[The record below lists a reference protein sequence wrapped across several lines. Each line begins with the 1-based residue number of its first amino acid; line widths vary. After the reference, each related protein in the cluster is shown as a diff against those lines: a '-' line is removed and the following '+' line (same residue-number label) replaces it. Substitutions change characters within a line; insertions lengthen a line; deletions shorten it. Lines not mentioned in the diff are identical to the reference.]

1 MDENNSMPPK
11 KKIGQKEI
19 EESINEL
26 VNQFTEDKEEPNIA
40 EREFIPPISRIENF
54 IRKRY
59 EIRID
64 IVSNVMEVKT
74 KGSSADYEANPKL
87 EAILNLELMRAG
99 FKNTKYFV
107 STLLSSELPI
117 PYHPI
122 RSYFEKLPIWDG
134 KDRITELAECLKG
147 NENERKLIAKHF
159 MKHLV
164 RCVASAFVKGF
175 FNKHCFVIIGV
186 GQSMGK
192 TTFIRNLVPDILK
205 QYSVESILN
214 WKDKDASISLGSNWI
229 INLDELANLN
239 KDESN
244 SLKAILSQNHIKLR
258 RPYEK
263 VETEIPRLANFFGS
277 TNDLQFLTDLTGNV
291 RWICFR
297 IYQIDWETSNQIDRD
312 QMWAQAYHLFLNE
325 FEFQLSKDELKEN
338 DQRNEHFMLSSPEKE
353 AIQRYL
359 EPGMKDI
366 QVPELGGL
374 PQFKTASEL
383 MRLINGKIG
392 STFRS
397 DSKFG
402 KALQACGFIK
412 VSERMKHRNTPIWGY
427 WYFEHETSL
436 EV

>member
-1 MDENNSMPPK
+1 MDENNSIPPK
-11 KKIGQKEI
+11 KKIGKKEI
-19 EESINEL
+19 EDSINEL
-26 VNQFTEDKEEPNIA
+26 VNQFTEDKDEIIA
-40 EREFIPPISRIENF
+40 EREFEAPITRIEKF
-54 IRKRY
+54 INKRY

-64 IVSNVMEVKT
+64 MVSNVMEARNKT
-74 KGSSADYEANPKL
+74 GSEGFEANPKL

-99 FKNTKYFV
+99 FKNTKFCV
-107 STLLSSELPI
+107 STLLSSNLVK

-122 RSYFEKLPIWDG
+122 RSYFESLPKWDG
-134 KDRITELAECLKG
+134 RDRITEMAECLKG
-147 NENERKLIAKHF
+147 NESERKLIIKHF
-159 MKHLV
+159 MKHIV

-192 TTFIRNLVPDILK
+192 TTFIRNLVPEILK
-205 QYSVESILN
+205 QYNVESILN

-244 SLKAILSQNHIKLR
+244 SLKAILSQNHIKVR

-312 QMWAQAYHLFLNE
+312 QMWAQAYHLFLNG

-353 AIQRYL
+353 AIQRFL
-359 EPGMKDI
+359 EPGVKGI
-366 QVPELGGL
+366 EVPELGGL
-374 PQFKTASEL
+374 PKFSTASDL
-383 MRLINGKIG
+383 MKLINGKSG

-402 KALQACGFIK
+402 KALQACGFMK

-427 WYFEHETSL
+427 WFYEHETTL